1 MIPPQDIF
9 TDLHRALSDLGCA
22 RLFTLSVQDNA
33 AGLVRRVYT
42 SDAAAYPLSVPK
54 PIQQD
59 AWSQQVL
66 VQGRAFIANSTAEFA
81 PYFFD
86 HAQINALGCHAA
98 ANLPVIAAGAV
109 IGTVNLLDAEG
120 CFTPDRVAA
129 IEAAI
134 AARLPALTAALQAV
148 PMGGPP
154 AEARLARLR
163 VRMAEAGMDL
173 LALAPG
179 AHLRWLL
186 GFAPMPDERPCLALI
201 SQREAGFLMPALN
214 ADEVR
219 QHCDWPFWLWA
230 DDAGPG
236 AALAAALAAM
246 GPVAAVS
253 LDEAMRAD
261 HALLLLDALPGAA
274 RGFAAETV
282 GHLRLCKD
290 AAEIAAL
297 RENARIADLAMQ
309 ALRAALRPGITER
322 ALADAARA
330 AFRAEGAVPEFT
342 IVGAGANGAFPH
354 HHTGDTAIRP
364 GDAIVC
370 DIGGRK
376 DGYYSDITRMAVCG
390 PLPEGYAQVHA
401 VVDAAV
407 QAALACIRPGIAARE
422 VDAAARRVIAEAG
435 YGAFFT
441 HRTGHGVGQEIHEP
455 PYITGTSD
463 VILRP
468 GMVFTV
474 EPGIYLPGRFGIRLE
489 EVAVV
494 TETGCE
500 ILSTLPRTAF
510 IA

>member
-1 MIPPQDIF
+1 MTPQDTF
-9 TDLHRALSDLGCA
+9 ADLHRAIADLGGA

-33 AGLVRRVYT
+33 AGLVRRAYT
-42 SDAAAYPLSVPK
+42 SDAVAYPLSVPK

-66 VQGRAFIANSTAEFA
+66 VEGRAFIANTTAEFA
-81 PYFFD
+81 PFFFD
-86 HAQINALGCHAA
+86 HAQINALGCQSA
-98 ANLPVIAAGAV
+98 ANLPVIVDGAV
-109 IGTVNLLDAEG
+109 IGTVNILDVEG
-120 CFTPDRVAA
+120 HFTPARVAA

-134 AARLPALTAALQAV
+134 AARLPALAAAMRAV
-148 PMGGPP
+148 PMGGTP
-154 AEARLARLR
+154 AEGRLARLR
-163 VRMAEAGMDL
+163 VRMAETGMDL
-173 LALAPG
+173 VALAPG

-186 GFAPMPDERPCLALI
+186 GFAPFPDERPCLALI
-201 SQREAGFLMPALN
+201 SQRAAGFLMPALN
-214 ADEVR
+214 ADDVR
-219 QHCDWPFWLWA
+219 QHCDWPFWEWA
-230 DDAGPG
+230 DDSGPD
-236 AALAAALAAM
+236 AALARAREAM
-246 GPVAAVS
+246 GPVASVS
-253 LDEAMRAD
+253 LDETMRAD
-261 HALLLLDALPGAA
+261 HALRLLEALPGAT

-297 RENARIADLAMQ
+297 RENARIADLAQ
-309 ALRAALRPGITER
+309 HALRAALRPGITER
-322 ALADAARA
+322 ELADAARA

-354 HHTGDTAIRP
+354 HHTGETVVKP

-376 DGYYSDITRMAVCG
+376 QGYYSDITRMAICG
-390 PLPEGYAQVHA
+390 PAPEGYAAVHA

-407 QAALACIRPGIAARE
+407 QAALATIRPGIAARD
-422 VDAAARRVIAEAG
+422 VDAAARRVITDAG

-455 PYITGTSD
+455 PYITGVSD
-463 VILRP
+463 VILQP

-500 ILSTLPRTAF
+500 ILSRLPRDAF